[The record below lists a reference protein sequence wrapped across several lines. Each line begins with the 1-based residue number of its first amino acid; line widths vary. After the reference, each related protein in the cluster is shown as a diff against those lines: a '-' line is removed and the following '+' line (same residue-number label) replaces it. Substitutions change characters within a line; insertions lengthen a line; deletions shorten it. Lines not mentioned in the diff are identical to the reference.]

1 MNHYGMEYSHNNENV
16 IAAENSLMRQVYAWM
31 GLGLT
36 LTALAAFFT
45 ISTPELF
52 KALGTNK
59 TLFWSL
65 IISQFGLVI
74 ALSAAINKLSNT
86 AATLL
91 FLGYSILNG
100 ITLSVIFLL
109 YTADSIGSTFM
120 ISAGMFF
127 AMSAYGY
134 MTKRD
139 LTSWGSFLY
148 MGLTGVFIAFIVNFF
163 LKSGPVA
170 WITSAIGV
178 IVFIGLTA
186 YDTQKIKTLA
196 AQGVQGRKPAII
208 GALALYL
215 DFINLFLMLL
225 RLLGN
230 RR

>member
-1 MNHYGMEYSHNNENV
+1 MNRYDMEYSRNNENV
-16 IAAENSLMRQVYAWM
+16 IVAENSLMRQVYVWM
-31 GLGLT
+31 GLGLA

-45 ISTPELF
+45 ISSPELLN
-52 KALGTNK
+52 ALVTNRG
-59 TLFWSL
+59 LLWGL
-65 IISQFGLVI
+65 IIGELGLVFV
-74 ALSAAINKLSNT
+74 LSAAINKLSNT
-86 AATLL
+86 MATLL

-100 ITLSVIFLL
+100 ITLSIIFLV

-120 ISAGMFF
+120 ITAGMFF

-134 MTKRD
+134 MTERD
-139 LTSWGSFLY
+139 LTSWGSFLF
-148 MGLTGVFIAFIVNFF
+148 MGLIGIIIASVVNIF
-163 LKSGPVA
+163 LKSGPTA
-170 WITSAIGV
+170 WIISAIGV
-178 IVFIGLTA
+178 IVFTGLTA
-186 YDTQKIKTLA
+186 YDTQKIKALA